1 MIFALTMM
9 AIAISI
15 SAIAAWYS
23 IAGLTAIFA
32 AAVVPVII
40 MGGALEAGKIIAT
53 VWLHNNWKRITW
65 VYKTYLIPA
74 IVFLMIITSM
84 GIFGFLS
91 KAHSDQSLVSGDSM
105 SKVAVFDEQI
115 KTERDNIDANKKAL
129 TQMDAQVDQ
138 MLGRSDNERGAERAV
153 TIRKQQ
159 AKERTSLQSEIIKS
173 QKTITKL
180 QEERAP
186 LAAEFRKIEAEVGP
200 IKYIAAFIYGDN
212 PDQNVLEKSVRWVI
226 ILIVIVFDPLALCL
240 ILAANKHLEWAHED
254 KIKRKEEELA
264 AETVLDKMLLDEP
277 GPIERTVF
285 EPKEREPNPEPDVSN
300 QDIGQCPKCDTDLLD
315 APGIGPFCPNK
326 ECDVMD
332 GMLLV
337 DPLSD
342 TIELAVE
349 QISVTTDEE
358 DEAFNELDAKLNPEP
373 VITELIIKAPEPKE
387 EINAVVEDE
396 YYPFPMERPI
406 EGVVQEDQK
415 GWSNSDVEEFF
426 KILNEKVAAEKL
438 EDELA
443 EIAEAELIE
452 EPVDENVL
460 DDAEGVTVEAFRKLP
475 GDYVEYEGKH
485 MHQRVLK
492 DSHPE
497 LFALREDSEDGTTTG
512 FGIEFPKFAVTGD
525 IFVRVDSLPN
535 RVFKFNRNK
544 WVEIARE
551 QSDTYLHNDKYM
563 KYLID
568 KIGAGEIDPEIL
580 TGTEQDLLEQFIRNP
595 K

>member
-9 AIAISI
+9 VIAISI

-32 AAVVPVII
+32 AAVLPVII

-74 IVFLMIITSM
+74 IVALMLLTSM

-91 KAHSDQSLVSGDSM
+91 KAHSDQSLVSGDAL

-153 TIRKQQ
+153 SIRKQQ
-159 AKERTSLQSEIIKS
+159 AKERASLQSEIIKA
-173 QKTITKL
+173 QKTIAKL
-180 QEERAP
+180 QQERAP
-186 LAAEFRKIEAEVGP
+186 LAADLRKVEAEVGP

-212 PDQNVLEKSVRWVI
+212 PDQNVLEKAVRWVI

-240 ILAANKHLEWAHED
+240 ILAANKHLEWVHED
-254 KIKRKEEELA
+254 KIKRKEEELVD
-264 AETVLDKMLLDEP
+264 ESGLDKVLP
-277 GPIERTVF
+277 V
-285 EPKEREPNPEPDVSN
+285 EPKLDPEVPKK
-300 QDIGQCPKCDTDLLD
+300 DIGQCPKCNTDLLD
-315 APGIGPFCPNK
+315 AFGIGPFCPNK
-326 ECDVMD
+326 ECDVVD
-332 GMLLV
+332 GPLLV
-337 DPLSD
+337 DTLPNTL
-342 TIELAVE
+342 ELAVE
-349 QISVTTDEE
+349 YPAVMTGEE
-358 DEAFNELDAKLNPEP
+358 EAAFIELDAKLNQAPA
-373 VITELIIKAPEPKE
+373 ITELIIKAPEPKE
-387 EINAVVEDE
+387 ETVAEIEDE
-396 YYPFPMERPI
+396 YYPFPMERPV
-406 EGVVQEDQK
+406 EGVLPEEEKV
-415 GWSNSDVEEFF
+415 WSKSDTEEFF
-426 KILNEKVAAEKL
+426 AILREQVAAEQA
-438 EDELA
+438 EDDLA
-443 EIAEAELIE
+443 EIKEAAEQKLLE
-452 EPVDENVL
+452 ETAVDENALADV
-460 DDAEGVTVEAFRKLP
+460 EGTTIEAFRKLP

-497 LFALREDSEDGTTTG
+497 LFALREDSTDGTTTG

-563 KYLID
+563 KYLVD

-580 TGTEQDLLEQFIRNP
+580 TGTEQDLLEQFIKKPR
-595 K
+595 

>member
-9 AIAISI
+9 VIAISI

-32 AAVVPVII
+32 AAVLPVII

-53 VWLHNNWKRITW
+53 VWLHNHWKRITW

-74 IVFLMIITSM
+74 IVALMLLTSM

-91 KAHSDQSLVSGDSM
+91 KAHSDQSLVSGDAL

-115 KTERDNIDANKKAL
+115 KTERDNIAANKKAL

-138 MLGRSDNERGAERAV
+138 MLGRSDTERGAERAV
-153 TIRKQQ
+153 SIRKQQ
-159 AKERTSLQSEIIKS
+159 AKERSSLQSEIIKA
-173 QKTITKL
+173 QKTIAKL

-186 LAAEFRKIEAEVGP
+186 LAADLRKVEAEVGP

-212 PDQNVLEKSVRWVI
+212 PDQNVLEKAVRWVI
-226 ILIVIVFDPLALCL
+226 ILIVVVFDPLALCL
-240 ILAANKHLEWAHED
+240 ILAANKHLEWVHED
-254 KIKRKEEELA
+254 KIKRKEEELVD
-264 AETVLDKMLLDEP
+264 ESGLDKVLP
-277 GPIERTVF
+277 V
-285 EPKEREPNPEPDVSN
+285 EPKLDPEVPK
-300 QDIGQCPKCDTDLLD
+300 QDIGQCPKCNTDLLD
-315 APGIGPFCPNK
+315 ASGIGPFCPNK
-326 ECDVMD
+326 ECDVID
-332 GMLLV
+332 GVLL
-337 DPLSD
+337 DD
-342 TIELAVE
+342 TLPNTPELAVE
-349 QISVTTDEE
+349 YPAVMTGEE
-358 DEAFNELDAKLNPEP
+358 EAAFMELDAKLNQTP

-387 EINAVVEDE
+387 ETVAQVKDE
-396 YYPFPMERPI
+396 YYPFPMERPV
-406 EGVVQEDQK
+406 EGVLLEEEK
-415 GWSNSDVEEFF
+415 AWSKSDTEEFF
-426 KILNEKVAAEKL
+426 AILREKVAAEQA
-438 EDELA
+438 EDDLA
-443 EIAEAELIE
+443 EIKEVAEQKLLE
-452 EPVDENVL
+452 EPAVEEVVDENAL
-460 DDAEGVTVEAFRKLP
+460 EDAEGTTIEAFRKLP

-497 LFALREDSEDGTTTG
+497 LFALREDSKDGITTG

-563 KYLID
+563 KYLVD

-580 TGTEQDLLEQFIRNP
+580 TGTEQDLLEQFIKKPR
-595 K
+595 